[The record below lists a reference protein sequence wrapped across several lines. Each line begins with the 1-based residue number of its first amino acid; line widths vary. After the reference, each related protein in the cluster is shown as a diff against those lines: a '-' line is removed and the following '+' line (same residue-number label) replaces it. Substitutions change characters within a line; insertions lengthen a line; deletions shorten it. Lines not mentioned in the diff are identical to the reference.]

1 MYYYHYTT
9 SCGKKQPPKHKKSED
24 FQGIFTGIKVYILL
38 CDDALHVKLGRQ
50 ACGKRQAKRAG
61 RKKTGAEWTQFP
73 EYDKTRLCH
82 KEKREP

>member
-38 CDDALHVKLGRQ
+38 CDDALHVKLGP
-50 ACGKRQAKRAG
+50 G
-61 RKKTGAEWTQFP
+61 RKFLRQPFDDWSESQF
-73 EYDKTRLCH
+73 
-82 KEKREP
+82 